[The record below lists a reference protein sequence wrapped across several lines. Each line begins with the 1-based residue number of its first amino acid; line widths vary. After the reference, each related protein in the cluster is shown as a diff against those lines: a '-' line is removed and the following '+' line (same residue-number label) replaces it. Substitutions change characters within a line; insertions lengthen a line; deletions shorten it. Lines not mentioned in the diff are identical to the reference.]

1 MKSKT
6 ASKILSETSKETKQK
21 AKTYADSLI
30 KKQSKK

>member
-1 MKSKT
+1 MRSKV
-6 ASKILSETSKETKQK
+6 AIRILSETSKQSKQK